1 MTDRPP
7 RLILFSRLPRA
18 GEAKTRL
25 IPALGAKGAARLQ
38 ERMARRLAGRMRQ
51 LAARLP
57 LELELCYTGGD
68 EAQARAWL
76 GQGFVLREQIQ
87 GHLGERM
94 AEALERALA
103 QGAPRAVLV
112 GSDLPGLGAPL
123 LARAFAALESSPWCW
138 VPAPTAA
145 TIWWARAAPRR
156 GCWTIPIGSIWP
168 EFWAGPRL
176 WAWSMPCCPP
186 TRPGHPGRPGPLAG
200 PRSPGQGLD
209 RPNSLT
215 TRPATSSMGRLVTS
229 TSLMP
234 LSMS

>member
-123 LARAFAALESSPWCW
+123 LARAFAALESSPLVLGPSADGGYYLVGQSRTAPGLLDDPHWLDLAGVLGRAKALGLEHALLPPQRDLDTPDDLAHW
-138 VPAPTAA
+138 RAHDPQVRAWTDPTA
-145 TIWWARAAPRR
+145 
-156 GCWTIPIGSIWP
+156 
-168 EFWAGPRL
+168 
-176 WAWSMPCCPP
+176 
-186 TRPGHPGRPGPLAG
+186 
-200 PRSPGQGLD
+200 
-209 RPNSLT
+209 
-215 TRPATSSMGRLVTS
+215 
-229 TSLMP
+229 
-234 LSMS
+234 